1 MNGEEGF
8 HFLFL
13 EFSVGETLGVGRL
26 LDLCS
31 LSTGE
36 EFNFHQRG
44 ICRIRDGYKR
54 GSVWFLD
61 QCSQH

>member
-36 EFNFHQRG
+36 GSTFTRGEFVVFETG
-44 ICRIRDGYKR
+44 IKGGRFG
-54 GSVWFLD
+54 F
-61 QCSQH
+61 